1 MDGKLAASNPIAA
14 TPAARPAVAAR
25 TLSPRAAWRLA
36 AVSVVLLSGLLLG
49 GLAYGFIHSAARVT
63 VSMDSQPATVF
74 VHEATV
80 GELLDEMR
88 ISLRPEDRLSPPR
101 SAAVQPDMQIVIERA
116 RPVLIDDGGRL
127 QRLYTHATAVQE
139 VLADLSIAVSAHDV
153 LTMAEQPTA
162 PDAALAPL
170 VLDRGQNFP
179 GVPGVYPWSDTQPAP
194 LMLAVRYA
202 VPLAVQINGATDTAA
217 PADTIWSTASTVG
230 EALAG
235 LGIALYEGDL
245 VQPALG
251 EPLTVDRAAPERVRT
266 ITIERSKPV
275 EIATANHALRTRSRG
290 ATVADLLS
298 ENGLMLTGFDRIEP
312 ALDTPLTA
320 DISVRIIRVQHTFEI
335 EEQVTPYESVIEAD
349 PDLEI
354 DNQRLEQEGVN
365 GITRQRYRI
374 VLEDGVP
381 VSRALDD
388 SWLAQAPVTRVN
400 TYGVKIVP
408 RQLSTPGGTVTYWRK
423 IRMFATSYTPADAGT
438 PLSSPWYGLTRTG
451 MQAGYGVVAVDPS
464 VVSLYTQV
472 YVPGYGQAVAGDT
485 GGGVVGR
492 WIDLGYNNG
501 TMVNWGRCIDVYLL
515 GSPPAAS
522 QINYRLPS
530 TPSVGCGW

>member
-1 MDGKLAASNPIAA
+1 MDGKLVASNPITAA
-14 TPAARPAVAAR
+14 PAARAAR
-25 TLSPRAAWRLA
+25 RAQSARAAWRLTA
-36 AVSVVLLSGLLLG
+36 GSVVLLSGLLLG
-49 GLAYGFIHSAARVT
+49 GLIYGFLHSAARVT
-63 VSMDSQPATVF
+63 VSVDGQPATVF

-80 GELLDEMR
+80 GELLDEMQ
-88 ISLRPEDRLSPPR
+88 ISLRPEDHLSPPR
-101 SAAVQPDMQIVIERA
+101 NAAVQPNTQIIIERA
-116 RPVLIDDGGRL
+116 RPVLVDDGGRL
-127 QRLYTHATAVQE
+127 QRLYTHASAVQD
-139 VLADLSIAVSAHDV
+139 VLTDLSIAVNPHDV

-162 PDAALAPL
+162 LDAALLPR
-170 VLDRGQNFP
+170 VQDNDQNFP
-179 GVPGVYPWSDTQPAP
+179 GVPGVYPWSGTQVAP
-194 LMLAVRYA
+194 LTLVVRYA
-202 VPLAVQINGATDTAA
+202 IPLAVQINGAADASV
-217 PADTIWSTASTVG
+217 PAGTVWSTASTIG

-235 LGIALYEGDL
+235 LGVSLYEGDL

-251 EPLTVDRAAPERVRT
+251 EPLTVDRSAPERVRS

-320 DISVRIIRVQHTFEI
+320 DMSVRLIRVQHTFEI

-381 VSRALDD
+381 VSRSLDD

-438 PLSSPWYGLTRTG
+438 SPSSPWYGLTRTG

-464 VVSLYTQV
+464 VVRLNTQV
-472 YVPGYGQAVAGDT
+472 YVPGYGEAVAGDT
-485 GGGVVGR
+485 GGGVIGR

-501 TMVNWGRCIDVYLL
+501 TMVNWGRCVDVYLL
-515 GSPPAAS
+515 GSPPAGS
-522 QINYRLPS
+522 QINYHLPN